1 MKIAGLFNSTR
12 NKCPA
17 LFSDSSLSSLLY
29 LLFRAPFQSNS
40 PYFQFSS
47 ALSSH
52 MIKQDP
58 RILPSVPGQDPGV
71 LLSLSQ
77 QDLRIRLPN
86 EPDKDPGIL
95 ESIEEVLGTLSQ

>member
-1 MKIAGLFNSTR
+1 
-12 NKCPA
+12 
-17 LFSDSSLSSLLY
+17 
-29 LLFRAPFQSNS
+29 
-40 PYFQFSS
+40 
-47 ALSSH
+47 